1 LAATIDTN
9 LYLKEERLYE
19 AFRIFDKDG
28 SGKISADEIKKVLK
42 TEVKEDLDSID
53 QMMKQIDING
63 DGEVKLL
70 FYYLDRL

>member
-1 LAATIDTN
+1 MAATIDTN